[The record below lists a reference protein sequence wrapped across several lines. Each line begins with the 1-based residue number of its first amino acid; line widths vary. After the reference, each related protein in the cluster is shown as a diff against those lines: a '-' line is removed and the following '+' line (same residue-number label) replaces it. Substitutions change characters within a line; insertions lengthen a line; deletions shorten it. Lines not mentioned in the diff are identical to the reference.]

1 VAFSGAGR
9 LTDRRFPGKPDLVFD
24 FFNLEEVPLRTD
36 ELLVLLLFA
45 RAFFSKKNFLQG
57 GARY

>member
-9 LTDRRFPGKPDLVFD
+9 LTDRRFPAKLDLVVD
-24 FFNLEEVPLRTD
+24 FFNFEEVPLRTD
-36 ELLVLLLFA
+36 ALLVLLLFA
-45 RAFFSKKNFLQG
+45 RAFFSKKNFLQC